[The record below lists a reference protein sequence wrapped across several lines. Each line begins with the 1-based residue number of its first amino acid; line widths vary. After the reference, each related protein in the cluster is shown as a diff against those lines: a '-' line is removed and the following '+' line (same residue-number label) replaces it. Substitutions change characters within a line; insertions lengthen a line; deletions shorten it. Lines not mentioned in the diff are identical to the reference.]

1 MSTHVSIVIDKRR
14 SKKNNDRKPLFPV
27 RLRVYDSVLKKDKRF
42 KLDIDLTEEDYQRIF
57 YPKENERLSRDLK
70 EIKIKLNKYESDA
83 EDVLRELETFT
94 FDSFERKYFRD
105 RNAVQNIITHYN
117 EKISRLKSA
126 GKIGTADSYSCSLNS
141 LKKFV
146 ESRSKKIEALRFV
159 EINKEW
165 LENYES
171 YMLKE
176 GKSKTTIGIY
186 LRPLSHLF
194 NAAIELKNISRDYY
208 PFGKNKYVI
217 PRGGSTKKAL
227 NQSQLN
233 ILFHSEPQIPQQE
246 KAKDFWFLSYALNG
260 MNIHDIAILKFKN
273 LHHDRIEFIREKPKD
288 TNRGSKTITT
298 FLNDY
303 SNHVIKKYHRKN
315 GKEDDYVFNIL
326 EKEMTPEQIKSKV
339 KIFTRFINQHVKNL
353 AEQNNLPSEISTY
366 WARHTFATMSV
377 NKGASLEFMSE
388 ALGHSDLKTT
398 QTYFAGFTNE
408 TKKQFAQSLFD
419 F

>member
-14 SKKNNDRKPLFPV
+14 SKKNNARKPLFPV
-27 RLRVYDSVLKKDKRF
+27 RLRVYDSVLKKDKRY

-57 YPKENERLSRDLK
+57 YPKGNERLSRDLK

-83 EDVLRELETFT
+83 EKVLRELEVFT

-105 RNAVQNIITHYN
+105 RNTVQNIITHYN
-117 EKISRLKSA
+117 EKISRLKSI

-171 YMLKE
+171 FMIKE

-194 NAAIELKNISRDYY
+194 NSAIELKDISRDYY

-217 PRGGSTKKAL
+217 PKGGSVKKAL
-227 NQSQLN
+227 NQSQLS
-233 ILFHSEPQIPQQE
+233 ILFYSEPQIPQQE

-273 LHHDRIEFIREKPKD
+273 LHNDRIEFVREKTKD
-288 TNRGSKTITT
+288 TNRGSRTITT

-303 SNHVIKKYHRKN
+303 SNQMIKKYQRKN
-315 GKEDDYVFNIL
+315 GKEDDYLFNVL
-326 EKEMTPEQIKSKV
+326 EKEMTPEQTKTNV
-339 KIFTRFINQHVKNL
+339 KNFTRFINQHIKVL
-353 AEQNNLPSEISTY
+353 AGQNNLPGEISTY

-377 NKGASLEFMSE
+377 NKGASLEFMRE
-388 ALGHSDLKTT
+388 ALGHTDLKTT

-408 TKKQFAQSLFD
+408 TKKQFAKSLFD